1 MGNGSMKSIENIY
14 FRCRKE
20 AAKYND
26 KLNSRESTADL
37 LGVSVSSLAD
47 YELGN
52 TKVVPVDKVVLMADL
67 YNAPQLLNSYCAT
80 ECPIGCRR
88 EIPTEIQPL
97 ERTTL
102 RLLELCSNGKLCDAM
117 TALTSIASDGH
128 VDDQERGK
136 MEAVVTYLNELRLR
150 IEELALYDEKRR
162 SREIDERR

>member
-1 MGNGSMKSIENIY
+1 MGTDRTKSNDNIY

-88 EIPTEIQPL
+88 EMATELQTL

-102 RLLELCSNGKLCDAM
+102 SLLDLFSQDKLGRMM
-117 TALTSIASDGH
+117 TALTSIAADGK
-128 VDDQERGK
+128 VERKEREK
-136 MEAVVTYLNELRLR
+136 MDEIVCYLNEIRVR
-150 IEELALYDEKRR
+150 IEELTLYDDKRR
-162 SREIDERR
+162 GSDR

>member
-1 MGNGSMKSIENIY
+1 MGTDCTKSNDNIY

-26 KLNSRESTADL
+26 KLNSRESAADL

-67 YNAPQLLNSYCAT
+67 YNAPQLLNNYCAT

-88 EIPTEIQPL
+88 EMATELQTI

-102 RLLELCSNGKLCDAM
+102 SLLELFSQDKLRKMM
-117 TALTSIASDGH
+117 TALTRIAADGK
-128 VDDQERGK
+128 VEENERKK
-136 MEAVVTYLNELRLR
+136 MDEVVCYLNEIRVR
-150 IEELALYDEKRR
+150 IEELTLYDDKRR
-162 SREIDERR
+162 GSGR

>member
-1 MGNGSMKSIENIY
+1 MGTDCTKSNDNIY

-26 KLNSRESTADL
+26 KLNSRESAADL

-67 YNAPQLLNSYCAT
+67 YNAPQLLNSYCAS

-88 EIPTEIQPL
+88 EMATELQTL

-102 RLLELCSNGKLCDAM
+102 SLLDLFSQDKLDRMM
-117 TALTSIASDGH
+117 TALTRIAADGK
-128 VDDQERGK
+128 VEENERKK
-136 MEAVVTYLNELRLR
+136 MDEVVCYLNEIRVR
-150 IEELALYDEKRR
+150 IEELTLYDDKRR
-162 SREIDERR
+162 GSDR

>member
-1 MGNGSMKSIENIY
+1 MGTDCTKTNDNIY

-26 KLNSRESTADL
+26 KLNSRESAADL

-67 YNAPQLLNSYCAT
+67 YNAPQLLNGYCAT

-88 EIPTEIQPL
+88 EMATELQTI

-102 RLLELCSNGKLCDAM
+102 SLLDLFSHDKLGQMM
-117 TALTSIASDGH
+117 TALTRIAADGK
-128 VDDQERGK
+128 VERKEREK
-136 MEAVVTYLNELRLR
+136 MDEIVCYLNEIRVR
-150 IEELALYDEKRR
+150 IEELTLYDDKRR
-162 SREIDERR
+162 GSDR

>member
-1 MGNGSMKSIENIY
+1 MGSDCTKSNENIY

-26 KLNSRESTADL
+26 KLNSRESAADQ

-67 YNAPQLLNSYCAT
+67 YNAPQLLNSYCAV

-88 EIPTEIQPL
+88 EMATELQTL

-102 RLLELCSNGKLCDAM
+102 NLLDLFSRDKLSQMM
-117 TALTSIASDGH
+117 TALTSIAADGK
-128 VDDQERGK
+128 VETKERKK
-136 MEAVVTYLNELRLR
+136 MDEVVSYLNEIRVR
-150 IEELALYDEKRR
+150 IEELTLYDDKRR
-162 SREIDERR
+162 GSDR

>member
-1 MGNGSMKSIENIY
+1 MGTDCTKSNDNIY

-26 KLNSRESTADL
+26 KLNSRESAADL

-88 EIPTEIQPL
+88 EMATELQTI

-102 RLLELCSNGKLCDAM
+102 SLLDLFSQDKLCQMM
-117 TALTSIASDGH
+117 TALTRIAADGK
-128 VDDQERGK
+128 VEENERK
-136 MEAVVTYLNELRLR
+136 RMDEVVCYLNEIRVR
-150 IEELALYDEKRR
+150 IEELTLYDDKRR
-162 SREIDERR
+162 GSDR